1 MPSPRGSSRPRDRIW
16 VSRMTGIFFTLWTT
30 RDMPYSPSDSTSP
43 SCRSQS
49 LAQLPRVD
57 LRWLRCSRLETST
70 QATMC
75 DPSRCWLGLSKR
87 SNLASALAGLGSSS
101 LAPLCFHIDCCLLAT
116 SLPVVLSMSYRE
128 LHSISL
134 VEINS
139 PLLLVLPSVIPQKF
153 TRFLTKA
160 ANLKSIHQMAPEH
173 CIPRVQAS
181 LHLQENP
188 EVPPLWDEKVQPQE
202 PVQQRLIFPLQ
213 LPRVFNLGLYQ
224 RERDRIFLTF
234 FIFISPS
241 LDSGVKSKWW
251 TLQNKFHE
259 YFPGPCHFHL
269 CLLTVLSVKSSACY
283 RTACQ

>member
-1 MPSPRGSSRPRDRIW
+1 
-16 VSRMTGIFFTLWTT
+16 
-30 RDMPYSPSDSTSP
+30 
-43 SCRSQS
+43 
-49 LAQLPRVD
+49 
-57 LRWLRCSRLETST
+57 
-70 QATMC
+70 MC

-116 SLPVVLSMSYRE
+116 SLPVVLSMSYGE

-188 EVPPLWDEKVQPQE
+188 EVPLLWDEKVQPQE
-202 PVQQRLIFPLQ
+202 PVQQKLIFPLQ

-234 FIFISPS
+234 FIFIFPS
-241 LDSGVKSKWW
+241 LDSRVKSLNDGHYKISFINIFRDPVIF
-251 TLQNKFHE
+251 TCVCF
-259 YFPGPCHFHL
+259 
-269 CLLTVLSVKSSACY
+269 TVLFSVLKALLVTEPHVNNRNTITPSYLSNY
-283 RTACQ
+283 